1 MATGN
6 DKDFTSQCDAAFASI
21 NRKCLGELAYFLHWT
36 MDDVRQEFGLIFWE
50 SLSGSGGFDGSKG
63 TLQGYF
69 IGRLKTLLYKRDG
82 FHNFNFIDLDSHDD
96 ATPDDA
102 LADGGTEKSTLDLL
116 IEREEQQHTCPR
128 HRNGVLFHVRT
139 TPSARPG
146 WVQRL
151 RQQGLTQTQ
160 IAEIGG
166 VSQAYVSRALKK
178 SSAGNSTPCSV

>member
-1 MATGN
+1 M
-6 DKDFTSQCDAAFASI
+6 SQCDAAFASI
-21 NRKCLGELAYFLHWT
+21 NRKCLGELAYFLRWT
-36 MDDVRQEFGLIFWE
+36 MDDMRQEFRLIYWE
-50 SLSGSGGFDGSKG
+50 SLSGGGRFDGSKG

-69 IGRLKTLLYKRDG
+69 IGRLKTLLYRRDG

-96 ATPDDA
+96 AVPA
-102 LADGGTEKSTLDLL
+102 GVSVDGGTERSTLDLL
-116 IEREEQQHTCPR
+116 IEREEQQHTYPR
-128 HRNGVLFHVRT
+128 HRNGLLFHARA

-166 VSQAYVSRALKK
+166 VSQAYVSRTLKNPRL
-178 SSAGNSTPCSV
+178 GNQTPCSA